1 METDIEKGKTLCHI
15 VPQDFMQ
22 LVQLLIADQR
32 TDLVQHNKFL
42 SKYNRTQQFQHN
54 ALKNGQPLHRH
65 VSRDVHADI
74 LQKWLKLPV
83 QKPGTD
89 DFLPKSFSKDKNVVR
104 NT

>member
-1 METDIEKGKTLCHI
+1 MRHHRAVLTDAARLFVMETDIEKGKTLRHI

-65 VSRDVHADI
+65 VSRDVHAI
-74 LQKWLKLPV
+74 
-83 QKPGTD
+83 
-89 DFLPKSFSKDKNVVR
+89 SSR
-104 NT
+104 NG